1 MHRAQQQQHGSM
13 ALNARVLCRCGG
25 DGRAAQPTPNVVPR
39 LRLIDAPS
47 SRLDPKEAAAAAT
60 RKLLV
65 LDIVATR
72 RCRVRLCVPR
82 GGDAPSVHRSD
93 AAVFSTA
100 ASTGTVARKRSAHC
114 KAMVAKIAPDGVSAE
129 AGDHLSDARLE
140 LAAGATPG
148 SVGRPLRSTSD
159 LLDGSASTPP
169 AHLEPHRT
177 HDLRKNKTSCVE
189 KVWIEGF
196 TSLWAAQR
204 RAPNV
209 SSLRA

>member
-1 MHRAQQQQHGSM
+1 MQRAQQQQHGSM

-82 GGDAPSVHRSD
+82 GGGAPSVHRSD

-169 AHLEPHRT
+169 RATSNTRSSRRT
-177 HDLRKNKTSCVE
+177 ARL
-189 KVWIEGF
+189 
-196 TSLWAAQR
+196 
-204 RAPNV
+204 
-209 SSLRA
+209 